1 MDRTRPPRA
10 DAAAPRPLNKMGFV
24 DSLRAKL
31 PGGKDDGKP
40 KKKTAKEI
48 FAEAQKARKR
58 GEPIPRGEG
67 LGGEKLPDLPTVPGE
82 DESSVI
88 SRPQPKP
95 ERCR

>member
-10 DAAAPRPLNKMGFV
+10 DAAAPRPLRADQSMGFV

-48 FAEAQKARKR
+48 FAEAQKARK
-58 GEPIPRGEG
+58 GENPSPAARASAARSC
-67 LGGEKLPDLPTVPGE
+67 P
-82 DESSVI
+82 I
-88 SRPQPKP
+88 SRPCPAKT
-95 ERCR
+95 RIL

>member
-1 MDRTRPPRA
+1 
-10 DAAAPRPLNKMGFV
+10 MGFV

-58 GEPIPRGEG
+58 VPRA
-67 LGGEKLPDLPTVPGE
+67 
-82 DESSVI
+82 SSQI
-88 SRPQPKP
+88 RGPK
-95 ERCR
+95 